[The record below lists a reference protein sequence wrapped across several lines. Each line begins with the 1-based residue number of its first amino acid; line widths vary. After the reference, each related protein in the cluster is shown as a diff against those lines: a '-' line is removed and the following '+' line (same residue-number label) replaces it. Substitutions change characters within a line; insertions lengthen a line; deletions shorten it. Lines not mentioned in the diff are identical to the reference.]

1 MNVIQITD
9 RLVIP
14 VREVELKKKSNTQEF
29 YDNWNE
35 VCLKLRK
42 CDADLSRIAI
52 ARAKD

>member
-14 VREVELKKKSNTQEF
+14 VRKEEPKKKSSTQEF
-29 YDNWNE
+29 YDKWNE

-42 CDADLSRIAI
+42 CNVDLSRIAI
-52 ARAKD
+52 ASAKE